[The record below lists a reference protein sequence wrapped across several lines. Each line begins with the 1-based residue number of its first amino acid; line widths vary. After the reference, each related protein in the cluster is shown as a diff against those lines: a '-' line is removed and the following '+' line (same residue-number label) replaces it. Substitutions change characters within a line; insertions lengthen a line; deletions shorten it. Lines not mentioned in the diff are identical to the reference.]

1 MIKWSVTHKR
11 ITALFCM
18 IIMAVGAF
26 SYYSS
31 ERQENPSIES
41 PICSVTCVYPGAS
54 PEDVE
59 KQVLKPL
66 EDEVNTIS
74 DIKTLES
81 YAMNSVGIIKITLE
95 DMSDD
100 DIEKKW
106 TEVKDKVD
114 NAKGELP
121 ESAYEPEIETD
132 FTSSYG
138 LILGLSSDEYSYE
151 DIKTA
156 ADSLKSSLEKV
167 EGVKEVAI
175 EGNISQQ
182 VEIDLDMTKLQ
193 SYGISPQTAA
203 TVLKARNINIP
214 GGNLELEKI
223 QIPVQITGEYN
234 DISEIENT
242 IISVSKETGT
252 PVYLK
257 DLAEI
262 KLTYEDKE
270 ETAYVNGEKALFVCV
285 KYMDGL
291 NILKIEKKLQKVIS
305 DFKVNGL
312 YADMNMTEL
321 YNQAQFVNESISL
334 FNENLISAI
343 ILVLIVVFISMGIR
357 SALIVAFPIPIVIC
371 IVFTYMKATEIPIH
385 QVSIAAL
392 IICLSLLV
400 ANGIVSN
407 DNMNVYL
414 DRGENIMTAC
424 TKGIKEVNI
433 PILTSTLTTVA
444 SFLPLAMMQGSAGK
458 FVNSLPILVT
468 VALLGSY
475 ITSITVVPA
484 MGYIFL
490 DPKKIKRNEKMKA
503 QKEKFKKLFRL
514 DKGKGAFSNFYMKV
528 LDISLRNPRKVLALF
543 LAMLIA
549 TSTIVP
555 TMLIQ
560 LFPPVE
566 REQYVLNVT
575 LQDGATV
582 EKTEDACLK
591 VSEVLKNESSIDNF
605 SYKVGNGYTKY
616 YVSFMPNNI
625 ATNKAQFLIN
635 GTRSEAENVER
646 DIINNVPGIS
656 TQIKYLEINLP
667 TDYPVQVRITGTDI
681 NELRRMAEE
690 IQEIGYTVEGTKNIE
705 NNFGYDSYKLDVDIN
720 EEKASMVGLSAYD
733 IASTV
738 RMAVNGV
745 EISELKQKDIN
756 KESLPIV
763 AKVSSDKKTSADML
777 DTLFLTSQ
785 ITGDNIPLS
794 QVADIDTE
802 TSLNKIVRRGGERT
816 ITIGSFVKDGYN
828 TRNVM
833 KAYEEAL
840 KDYKLPDGYT
850 MEFGGENETSNDA
863 FSSMKLPAVIAVVL
877 IYIILVFQFGD
888 LREPLIIMATIPLS
902 FIGIIIG
909 LKVMGY
915 PIGFMALLGAISL
928 MGVVVNNGIV
938 LLDYMK
944 LVLKDEKDV
953 IKGIKF
959 ACETR
964 LRPIMVGMITT
975 VISLIPLMISGGALW
990 APMATSI
997 VFGMILSSVLTM
1009 TAIPCAFIILHNRR
1023 LKKGKFRFS

>member
-11 ITALFCM
+11 IMALLCAL
-18 IIMAVGAF
+18 IMGIGIF
-26 SYYSS
+26 SYYNS

-41 PICSVTCVYPGAS
+41 PICAVTCIYGGAS

-66 EDEVNTIS
+66 EDEIKTVS

-81 YAMNSVGIIKITLE
+81 YAMNSVGIVKITLE
-95 DMSDD
+95 DMSDA

-114 NAKGELP
+114 KAKTSLP
-121 ESAYEPEIETD
+121 ESANEPEVETD

-138 LILGLSSDEYSYE
+138 LIIGLSSNEYSYE
-151 DIKTA
+151 DIKSA

-167 EGVKEVAI
+167 EGVKEVAV
-175 EGNISQQ
+175 EGDLSKQI
-182 VEIDLDMTKLQ
+182 EIDLDMTKLQ
-193 SYGISPQTAA
+193 SYGISPATAA
-203 TVLKARNINIP
+203 TVLKARNVNIP

-257 DLAEI
+257 DLAEV
-262 KLTYEDKE
+262 KLAYEDKE
-270 ETAYVNGEKALFVCV
+270 ETAFVNGERGMFVCV

-291 NILKIEKKLQKVIS
+291 NILNIEKKLQKEIEN
-305 DFKVNGL
+305 FRNNGL
-312 YADMNMTEL
+312 YTDMNMTEL
-321 YNQAQFVNESISL
+321 YNQAQFVNESIDL
-334 FNENLISAI
+334 FNSNLISAV
-343 ILVLIVVFISMGIR
+343 ILVVLVVFISMGMR

-371 IVFTYMKATEIPIH
+371 VVFAYMKVSEIPIH

-414 DRGENIMTAC
+414 DRGEDIMTAS

-458 FVNSLPILVT
+458 FVHSLPILVT
-468 VALLGSY
+468 VALIASY

-490 DPKKIKRNEKMKA
+490 DPKKIKKNEKLKA
-503 QKEKFKKLFRL
+503 KKEKIKKIFKLEKTGNKFKDAYGKLL
-514 DKGKGAFSNFYMKV
+514 N
-528 LDISLRNPRKVLALF
+528 ISLKHPKKVLAIF
-543 LAMLIA
+543 LILLIA
-549 TSTIVP
+549 TSTIIP
-555 TMLIQ
+555 TMFIQ

-566 REQYVLNVT
+566 RKQYVINVT

-582 EKTEDACLK
+582 EKTEDTCLK
-591 VSEVLKNESSIDNF
+591 ISEVLKNEKSIDNF

-616 YVSFMPNNI
+616 YVTFTPNDI

-635 GTRSEAENVER
+635 GTRSEAENVEKS
-646 DIINNVPGIS
+646 IIENVAGVS

-667 TDYPVQVRITGTDI
+667 TEYPVQVRITGTNID
-681 NELRRMAEE
+681 ELRKMAEE
-690 IQEIGYTVEGTKNIE
+690 IKEIGTTVEGINNIE
-705 NNFGYDSYKLDVDIN
+705 DNFGYNSYKLDVNIN

-745 EISELKQKDIN
+745 EISQLKQKDIN
-756 KESLPIV
+756 KDSLPIV
-763 AKVSSDKKTSADML
+763 AKVSSDQKTSADML

-785 ITGDNIPLS
+785 VTGENIPLS
-794 QVADIDTE
+794 QVAEIDTE
-802 TSLNKIVRRGGERT
+802 SSLNKIVRRDGERT
-816 ITIGSFVKDGYN
+816 ITVGAFVKDGYN

-833 KAYEEAL
+833 SAYQEAL
-840 KDYKLPDGYT
+840 KDYKLPEGYT
-850 MEFGGENETSNDA
+850 MEFGGENETSHDA
-863 FSSMKLPAVIAVVL
+863 FSSMGIPAIIAVVL
-877 IYIILVFQFGD
+877 IYLILVFQFGD

-953 IKGIKF
+953 IKGITF

-990 APMATSI
+990 APMATAI
-997 VFGMILSSVLTM
+997 VFGMILSSILTM